1 MPAPDINHISAKPVL
16 SRHSRHADGHR
27 LTPVNEY
34 DEGVSRT
41 VTTRIASVSYKNLFP
56 GQIYPLTAVLIEYE

>member
-1 MPAPDINHISAKPVL
+1 MPAPDINHVSDKPVL
-16 SRHSRHADGHR
+16 SRHSRKADGKT
-27 LTPVNEY
+27 LTPINEF
-34 DEGVSRT
+34 DEGISRT